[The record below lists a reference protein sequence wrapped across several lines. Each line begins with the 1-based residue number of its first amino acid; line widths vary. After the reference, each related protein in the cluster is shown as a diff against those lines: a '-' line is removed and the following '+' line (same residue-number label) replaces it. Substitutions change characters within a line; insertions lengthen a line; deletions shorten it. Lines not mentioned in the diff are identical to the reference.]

1 MAPVREATNLTIG
14 LWLGYALLCALSALG
29 TWAARGYALHRQL
42 LDQPGE
48 RRSHQVATPR
58 GGGMA
63 IVAALLVAAG
73 WACWRWPGEG
83 ARIASAAIA
92 FGLVAGVGWWDDH
105 RPLSARLRLLVHVVC
120 AAWLG
125 LLAWQATGQW
135 WAGALVTCMAVGLVN
150 VWNFMD
156 GINGLAT
163 TQAALAAAAY
173 AWVLPAPLSWAG
185 WALVAACLGF
195 LPFNFPRARI
205 FLGDGGSGSLGFM
218 LAVLFAL
225 ALASGCGIWSL
236 WLPLGTFIVDAG
248 FTLFSRMLSG
258 QRWWEPH
265 AQHVYQRLARRY
277 GHARVTLGY
286 AGYSCVAIALFL
298 CLQDL
303 QPRWEAAGSVA
314 WLLLASLTW
323 LLLRKGL
330 RDF

>member
-1 MAPVREATNLTIG
+1 MTIDP
-14 LWLGYALLCALSALG
+14 WLGCVALCVMSALG
-29 TWAARGYALHRQL
+29 TRAARGYALHRRL

-63 IVAALLVAAG
+63 IVGTLLVAAL

-83 ARIASAAIA
+83 IRIAAAA
-92 FGLVAGVGWWDDH
+92 AALALVAGVGWWDDH
-105 RPLSARLRLLVHVVC
+105 RPLSARVRLAVHVL
-120 AAWLG
+120 ASLWLG
-125 LLAWQATGQW
+125 WLAWRGTGIW
-135 WAGALVTCMAVGLVN
+135 WVGALSACLAVGLVN

-156 GINGLAT
+156 GINGLAVS
-163 TQAALAAAAY
+163 QAALAALAY
-173 AWVLPAPLSWAG
+173 AWVLPAPLSWVG
-185 WALVAACLGF
+185 WALAAACLGF
-195 LPFNFPRARI
+195 LPFNFPRAWI

-218 LAVLFAL
+218 LALLFAL
-225 ALASGCGIWSL
+225 ALASGCGVWSL

-286 AGYSCVAIALFL
+286 GVSSCVAIALFFR
-298 CLQDL
+298 LQDL
-303 QPRWEAAGSVA
+303 QPGWEAAGSVA
-314 WLLLASLTW
+314 WLLLASMTW

-330 RDF
+330 RDI